1 MFHYAQADE
10 HESSPAEVPTIH
22 TKLSTKVLPT
32 IHTKLSTKVLRTV
45 FKPEFAEFRVILITV
60 NMTYF
65 YGEDFKPLFTKVKK
79 LLTINTKLHDKQ
91 CSFLRNNLFLK
102 RITKNDH

>member
-1 MFHYAQADE
+1 MFHCAQANE
-10 HESSPAEVPTIH
+10 HQSSSAEVPTIQN
-22 TKLSTKVLPT
+22 KLSTKVLQ
-32 IHTKLSTKVLRTV
+32 TV